1 MLVVIFFIL
10 FLWKIVT
17 IHKINKHVSPTT
29 DTFIILLNIVV
40 ITKNEL
46 INFTAKVNLKTSNFN
61 FKMMA
66 KYSLAS
72 DIQVSEVLGHNTH
85 K

>member
-17 IHKINKHVSPTT
+17 IHKINKYVSPTK

-46 INFTAKVNLKTSNFN
+46 INFTAKVNLKTSKF
-61 FKMMA
+61 
-66 KYSLAS
+66 
-72 DIQVSEVLGHNTH
+72 
-85 K
+85 

>member
-46 INFTAKVNLKTSNFN
+46 INFTAKVNLKTSKF
-61 FKMMA
+61 
-66 KYSLAS
+66 
-72 DIQVSEVLGHNTH
+72 
-85 K
+85 